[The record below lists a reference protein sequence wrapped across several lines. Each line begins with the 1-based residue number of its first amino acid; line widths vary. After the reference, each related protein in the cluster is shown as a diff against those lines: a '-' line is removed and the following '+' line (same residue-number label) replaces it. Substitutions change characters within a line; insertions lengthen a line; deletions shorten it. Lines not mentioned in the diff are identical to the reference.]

1 MTSARGNFLLG
12 LLVLATSAQLTVGD
26 EGDPCTVK
34 SDIPGICRASSACN
48 NIEGYLR
55 SGALSTNQVPS
66 CGFGAREEI
75 ICCPTVACCPTD
87 RAPEVQVPATSSE
100 RSRLPDPDLEPE
112 PEPKP
117 RPLPPTTTERAKVRE
132 SRLDDNQNFFDFN
145 KLLSTTVKPQKT
157 HESLKMPTH
166 QSMNKPTHQSM
177 SMPSH
182 QSMNMPSH
190 QSMNMPSH
198 QSMNMPIHGSMPTQE
213 PIQNV
218 GAWGIAP
225 PKTTPTAN
233 TQRPWMEPQ
242 WGWENRE
249 PRIVNRPL
257 TTPRSRP
264 QKPQNP
270 DPGSSNSNLIHLV
283 NDRLRLQG
291 MEIEPAREVPMEPQ
305 APPAPSPTPT
315 PMPSTVMDPFE
326 PYRFRG
332 QDRVVD
338 PQPEPWQEPSNDL
351 DEAPSPS
358 TFTSAELRSTTPST
372 SPSRVN
378 VPDNERPAAL
388 ACARIRSGDRPL
400 TVHILGGTP
409 VDLGVYPHMA
419 AIAYNTFGTVEFRC
433 GGSLIASRF
442 VLTAAHCVNSDS
454 TTPAFVRLGTVA
466 IENPT
471 AGFQDIRVVATQIH
485 PNYTSSSK
493 YNDIAIL
500 ELAED
505 ARESDT
511 IRPAC
516 LYIDRASP
524 PIDSKVFVAGWG
536 VMNVT
541 NRARSKIL
549 LRAGLDLVPVDKC
562 NASFAEQ
569 PSTIRA
575 LKQGVIDSLLCAADR
590 NQVKDACQGD
600 SGGPL
605 ILETDPV
612 DNLYSILGVIS
623 SGFGC
628 ATKTPGLYTRVSSFL
643 DYIEGIV
650 WPANRV

>member
-1 MTSARGNFLLG
+1 MISARSCLLLG
-12 LLVLATSAQLTVGD
+12 LLALTNSGRLAVGD
-26 EGDPCTVK
+26 EGDPCQVK
-34 SDIPGICRASSACN
+34 ADIPGICRPSSGCN
-48 NIEGYLR
+48 NIEGYLK

-87 RAPEVQVPATSSE
+87 RAPEVVPVLATSSE
-100 RSRLPDPDLEPE
+100 PSRLPAPVPVTNPQPKPE
-112 PEPKP
+112 PE
-117 RPLPPTTTERAKVRE
+117 PLPPTTTERTRERERE
-132 SRLDDNQNFFDFN
+132 SRLDENENFFDFN

-166 QSMNKPTHQSM
+166 QSMTMPTHQSM
-177 SMPSH
+177 K
-182 QSMNMPSH
+182 
-190 QSMNMPSH
+190 
-198 QSMNMPIHGSMPTQE
+198 MPIQ
-213 PIQNV
+213 QV
-218 GAWGIAP
+218 GAWGIA
-225 PKTTPTAN
+225 TT
-233 TQRPWMEPQ
+233 TQRPRMEPH
-242 WGWENRE
+242 WGWDSRE

-257 TTPRSRP
+257 TTPRSRNP
-264 QKPQNP
+264 NPNPKPNNP
-270 DPGSSNSNLIHLV
+270 NNPSNNNLIHLV
-283 NDRLRLQG
+283 NDRLRQQG
-291 MEIEPAREVPMEPQ
+291 MQIEPAREVPMEREPQ
-305 APPAPSPTPT
+305 KPTPT
-315 PMPSTVMDPFE
+315 PVMDPFE

-332 QDRVVD
+332 QDRD
-338 PQPEPWQEPSNDL
+338 GDGDRDNQPEPWREPSNDL
-351 DEAPSPS
+351 DE
-358 TFTSAELRSTTPST
+358 LRTTTTTTTPSP

-378 VPDNERPAAL
+378 VPDQERPAAA

-400 TVHILGGTP
+400 TPHILGGIP
-409 VDLGVYPHMA
+409 VALGVYPHMA
-419 AIAYNTFGTVEFRC
+419 AIAYNTFDTVDFRC

-471 AGFQDIRVVATQIH
+471 AGFQDINVIDVQIH

-505 ARESDT
+505 AKESDT

-516 LYIDRASP
+516 LYIDRAGP

-549 LRAGLDLVPVDKC
+549 LRAGLDLVPVDEC

-575 LKQGVIDSLLCAADR
+575 LKQGVIDSLLCAADKK
-590 NQVKDACQGD
+590 QVKDACQGD

-605 ILETDPV
+605 ILETDEV
-612 DNLYSILGVIS
+612 DGLYSVLGVIN

>member
-1 MTSARGNFLLG
+1 MILARGNFLLG

-26 EGDPCTVK
+26 EGDACTLK
-34 SDIPGICRASSACN
+34 SDIPGICRASSACD

-55 SGALSTNQVPS
+55 SGALSTSQVPS

-75 ICCPTVACCPTD
+75 ICCPTVACCSTD
-87 RAPEVQVPATSSE
+87 
-100 RSRLPDPDLEPE
+100 
-112 PEPKP
+112 
-117 RPLPPTTTERAKVRE
+117 
-132 SRLDDNQNFFDFN
+132 
-145 KLLSTTVKPQKT
+145 
-157 HESLKMPTH
+157 
-166 QSMNKPTHQSM
+166 
-177 SMPSH
+177 
-182 QSMNMPSH
+182 
-190 QSMNMPSH
+190 
-198 QSMNMPIHGSMPTQE
+198 
-213 PIQNV
+213 
-218 GAWGIAP
+218 
-225 PKTTPTAN
+225 
-233 TQRPWMEPQ
+233 
-242 WGWENRE
+242 
-249 PRIVNRPL
+249 
-257 TTPRSRP
+257 
-264 QKPQNP
+264 
-270 DPGSSNSNLIHLV
+270 
-283 NDRLRLQG
+283 
-291 MEIEPAREVPMEPQ
+291 
-305 APPAPSPTPT
+305 
-315 PMPSTVMDPFE
+315 
-326 PYRFRG
+326 
-332 QDRVVD
+332 
-338 PQPEPWQEPSNDL
+338 
-351 DEAPSPS
+351 
-358 TFTSAELRSTTPST
+358 STTPST

-400 TVHILGGTP
+400 TVHILGGIP
-409 VDLGVYPHMA
+409 VALGIYPHMA

-454 TTPAFVRLGTVA
+454 TTPAFVRLGAVA

-471 AGFQDIRVVATQIH
+471 AGYQDINVVDIQIH

-505 ARESDT
+505 AKESDT

-516 LYIDRASP
+516 LYIDRDGP
-524 PIDSKVFVAGWG
+524 PPDSKVYVAGWG

-575 LKQGVIDSLLCAADR
+575 LKRGVIDSLLCAADKK
-590 NQVKDACQGD
+590 QVKDACQGD

-605 ILETDPV
+605 ILETDEV
-612 DNLYSILGVIS
+612 DGLYSILGVIS
-623 SGFGC
+623 AGFGC

>member
-1 MTSARGNFLLG
+1 MISARSCLLLG
-12 LLVLATSAQLTVGD
+12 LLALTNSGRLAVGD
-26 EGDPCTVK
+26 EGDPCQVK
-34 SDIPGICRASSACN
+34 ADIPGICRPSSGCN
-48 NIEGYLR
+48 NIEGYLK

-87 RAPEVQVPATSSE
+87 
-100 RSRLPDPDLEPE
+100 
-112 PEPKP
+112 
-117 RPLPPTTTERAKVRE
+117 TTT
-132 SRLDDNQNFFDFN
+132 
-145 KLLSTTVKPQKT
+145 TT
-157 HESLKMPTH
+157 
-166 QSMNKPTHQSM
+166 
-177 SMPSH
+177 
-182 QSMNMPSH
+182 
-190 QSMNMPSH
+190 
-198 QSMNMPIHGSMPTQE
+198 
-213 PIQNV
+213 
-218 GAWGIAP
+218 
-225 PKTTPTAN
+225 
-233 TQRPWMEPQ
+233 
-242 WGWENRE
+242 
-249 PRIVNRPL
+249 
-257 TTPRSRP
+257 
-264 QKPQNP
+264 
-270 DPGSSNSNLIHLV
+270 
-283 NDRLRLQG
+283 
-291 MEIEPAREVPMEPQ
+291 
-305 APPAPSPTPT
+305 
-315 PMPSTVMDPFE
+315 
-326 PYRFRG
+326 
-332 QDRVVD
+332 
-338 PQPEPWQEPSNDL
+338 
-351 DEAPSPS
+351 
-358 TFTSAELRSTTPST
+358 TTPSP

-378 VPDNERPAAL
+378 VPDQERPAAA

-400 TVHILGGTP
+400 TPHILGGIP
-409 VDLGVYPHMA
+409 VALGVYPHMA
-419 AIAYNTFGTVEFRC
+419 AIAYNTFDTVDFRC

-471 AGFQDIRVVATQIH
+471 AGFQDINVIDVQIH

-505 ARESDT
+505 AKESDT

-516 LYIDRASP
+516 LYIDRAGP

-549 LRAGLDLVPVDKC
+549 LRAGLDLVPVDEC

-575 LKQGVIDSLLCAADR
+575 LKQGVIDSLLCAADKK
-590 NQVKDACQGD
+590 QVKDACQGD

-605 ILETDPV
+605 ILETDEV
-612 DNLYSILGVIS
+612 DGLYSVLGVIN

>member
-1 MTSARGNFLLG
+1 MKMISARSCLLLG
-12 LLVLATSAQLTVGD
+12 LLILTTSARLAVGD
-26 EGDPCTVK
+26 EGDPCQVK
-34 SDIPGICRASSACN
+34 ADIPGICRPSSGCD
-48 NIEGYLR
+48 NIEGYLK
-55 SGALSTNQVPS
+55 SGALSTSQVPS

-87 RAPEVQVPATSSE
+87 RASEVVQAPATSSE
-100 RSRLPDPDLEPE
+100 PSRLPVPVPVPQPKPKPE
-112 PEPKP
+112 PEHEPE
-117 RPLPPTTTERAKVRE
+117 PLPPTTTERKRE
-132 SRLDDNQNFFDFN
+132 SRLDENENFFDFN

-157 HESLKMPTH
+157 HESLKLPPTGHQSNMNVPTHQSMTMPTH
-166 QSMNKPTHQSM
+166 QSMTMPTHQSM
-177 SMPSH
+177 K
-182 QSMNMPSH
+182 
-190 QSMNMPSH
+190 
-198 QSMNMPIHGSMPTQE
+198 MPIQ
-213 PIQNV
+213 QV
-218 GAWGIAP
+218 GAWGIA
-225 PKTTPTAN
+225 TT
-233 TQRPWMEPQ
+233 TQRPRMEPH
-242 WGWENRE
+242 WGWDNRE
-249 PRIVNRPL
+249 PRIVNRPW
-257 TTPRSRP
+257 TTPRSRNP
-264 QKPQNP
+264 NPNPNNQN
-270 DPGSSNSNLIHLV
+270 NNNLIHLV
-283 NDRLRLQG
+283 NDRLRQQG
-291 MEIEPAREVPMEPQ
+291 MQIEPAREVPMPTT
-305 APPAPSPTPT
+305 TPT
-315 PMPSTVMDPFE
+315 TMPMPTEVMDPFE

-332 QDRVVD
+332 QERDRD
-338 PQPEPWQEPSNDL
+338 QEIQPEPWREPSNDL
-351 DEAPSPS
+351 DE
-358 TFTSAELRSTTPST
+358 LRFPPKNNRSYFPFLHRRTTTTPST

-378 VPDNERPAAL
+378 VPDTERPAAV

-400 TVHILGGTP
+400 TPHILGGIP
-409 VDLGVYPHMA
+409 VALGVYPHMA
-419 AIAYNTFGTVEFRC
+419 AIAYNTFGIVEYRC
-433 GGSLIASRF
+433 GGSLISSRF

-471 AGFQDIRVVATQIH
+471 AGFQDINVIDIQIH
-485 PNYTSSSK
+485 PNYSSSSK

-500 ELAED
+500 ELEED
-505 ARESDT
+505 AKESDT

-516 LYIDRASP
+516 LYIDRAGP

-575 LKQGVIDSLLCAADR
+575 LKQGVIDSLLCAADKK
-590 NQVKDACQGD
+590 QVKDACQGD

-605 ILETDPV
+605 ILETDEV
-612 DNLYSILGVIS
+612 EGLYSILGVIS